1 MKRRSRCYPAQKKC
15 AEECRL
21 HFQVQVVNFYPPNF
35 IKGHEEL
42 QCQVGAGRPP
52 AHKSLANPASIRAGF
67 GSCRLGNHVLQ
78 SRQLAAAWQQLGRG
92 RAAAGASCSGPQ
104 PEPVT
109 VTQCRT
115 RRVRPRGF
123 NRAETL
129 PVWIWWMP
137 GFTLPQVTSW
147 VRRVTLRLAVTPA
160 SHWQSRVRG
169 SGPADPGLRQSP

>member
-1 MKRRSRCYPAQKKC
+1 LKRRSRCYPAQKKC

-92 RAAAGASCSGPQ
+92 RAAGASCSGLSRS
-104 PEPVT
+104 
-109 VTQCRT
+109 RT
-115 RRVRPRGF
+115 GTSSHGF